1 MIRQVQYNLIPV
13 IRKSLG
19 RKVIER
25 RQVYAMR
32 SETADAFTDGTKNI
46 YIHEKFLAGAQF
58 GPSRAITWAV
68 EVANML
74 VHEYLHDDNNGTGCV
89 HDAEFHEL
97 FHRVVS
103 GHNFAESVR
112 FLFEKYA
119 DNVKRAPAGI
129 FTRTLDRLAVIED
142 KASAAKSATEDTQ
155 SRRSRSYRPRTRQN

>member
-1 MIRQVQYNLIPV
+1 
-13 IRKSLG
+13 
-19 RKVIER
+19 
-25 RQVYAMR
+25 
-32 SETADAFTDGTKNI
+32 
-46 YIHEKFLAGAQF
+46 
-58 GPSRAITWAV
+58 
-68 EVANML
+68 ML

-142 KASAAKSATEDTQ
+142 KASAAKSATEDTVAAEQ
-155 SRRSRSYRPRTRQN
+155 VVQAENKTKLKRSPRKINAAAVLSGGEMEAMIRSPIPDVEIVDGFVVTAA